1 MSENRSDSLPVAY
14 EVKTTFSLKKQNTNT
29 MYFLGACNIRK
40 KDSLFDVTVFLGML
54 RQTLMMD
61 SKTFMDKFGYKVYYK
76 TIKTADISQVAKLNG
91 LGDYKWLREI
101 SKVNMNPDRLLTG
114 KCDTVDRNTGA
125 NRIKIHLYVKKST
138 ILWHILDNFFYNH
151 REFVKIHPDQM
162 RRLFIQLLIKLKPH
176 AIKVKRLDTLPKCLE
191 PQN

>member
-29 MYFLGACNIRK
+29 MYFLGACDIRK
-40 KDSLFDVTVFLGML
+40 KDNLFDVTVFLGML

-76 TIKTADISQVAKLNG
+76 TMKIADISQVAKLNG

-101 SKVNMNPDRLLTG
+101 SKINMNPDRLLTG
-114 KCDTVDRNTGA
+114 KCDTVDRNTGTK
-125 NRIKIHLYVKKST
+125 RVKIHLYVKKPT

-151 REFVKIHPDQM
+151 REFVKINHDQM

-176 AIKVKRLDTLPKCLE
+176 AIKVKKLDYLPTCLE